1 MKNERLKK
9 LIIALGISGV
19 VIWGAG
25 ASFAKIMDKHNS
37 KNNTTV
43 TAVDDK
49 ERKERVTLTS
59 APKQE
64 IYNKYKGIKGIEV
77 LSLFDEALHHIVASE
92 GQAGIKFFTRGKI
105 KYPRLKIMGYPD
117 RINSSKL
124 DLVFDEYSSN
134 GGHK

>member
-1 MKNERLKK
+1 M
-9 LIIALGISGV
+9 
-19 VIWGAG
+19 
-25 ASFAKIMDKHNS
+25 
-37 KNNTTV
+37 
-43 TAVDDK
+43 TAVDDMA
-49 ERKERVTLTS
+49 RKEQVTLTS

-77 LSLFDEALHHIVASE
+77 LALFDDALHHIVASE

-117 RINSSKL
+117 RINSSNF